1 MINIAFLLAFLS
13 LPFVA
18 FLIIRS
24 VTWLTVYIFG
34 ATAIIG
40 IVVSSGAIP
49 PHDWDFHQLQVA
61 LLIALIAVVGAALLH
76 RRGASP
82 QRPAT
87 KIRRQLA
94 TVFLPASIIL
104 AVLALSR
111 ILAPPTG
118 LGGPVGYFILNRG
131 AEDNAKWL
139 DFSSQLATGLPIT
152 QSVQT
157 GGPLQLALVFVATF
171 FAVVSLI
178 SLGGVNEVMVA
189 TNTVIYAQFMFVAA
203 IPFALAPLAEAR
215 IRNRS
220 NPSEESPASF
230 IPAPAI
236 WIGIVAMAAG
246 SLGAIGLG
254 HLTLQFVFLVLG
266 LWMAV
271 FLVGSPIPRGRIL
284 TSLAAA
290 SLATVW
296 FPLAPVSV
304 LILLGCG
311 AWFVSAARRARDIRV
326 VDPISFLLWLFV
338 CLVLSEP
345 LIGSLRYITDQPL
358 ITGMGVASGGGVS
371 TATAIPALD
380 LLESAGGTEVVA
392 PALGLLVA
400 ASALLAALFV
410 SRANHQLGR
419 VQRSLLFA
427 PALLLVA
434 YDLALNLIGTW
445 WAGAG
450 PNYGASKTMFMTS
463 IVLLS
468 VSLPLAVMEVD
479 RKRTGLTPV
488 RVVSIIAVIF
498 ILTIDGLLP
507 RALIR
512 ISPANYPLSAGV
524 EKGYWWP
531 AEVRSTSDQSIA
543 ANPIGCVYFPQGAP
557 APTALPDGQTAYS
570 CTRLL
575 AGLSGEDAGA
585 QPVVDWLRREW
596 LTNEAAWT
604 AAWPGMIK
612 MAPEVLDK
620 QLILLDENN
629 QVIGLESIRSLLDRI
644 RPQWAEGQPLL
655 EAKP

>member
-1 MINIAFLLAFLS
+1 MSNLAFLAAFITLPIIAFLL
-13 LPFVA
+13 
-18 FLIIRS
+18 IRNL
-24 VTWLTVYIFG
+24 TWLAIYLAG
-34 ATAIIG
+34 ATMIMGII
-40 IVVSSGAIP
+40 VSSGAIP

-61 LLIALIAVVGAALLH
+61 LLLALLAVVVAALLH
-76 RRGASP
+76 RRRASP
-82 QRPAT
+82 HRRAIPL
-87 KIRRQLA
+87 RRQLT
-94 TVFLPASIIL
+94 TVFMPAIVIL
-104 AVLALSR
+104 VPLVLSR
-111 ILAPPTG
+111 VLAPPSG

-157 GGPLQLALVFVATF
+157 GGPLQLTLVFVATF
-171 FAVVSLI
+171 FAVMSLI
-178 SLGGVNEVMVA
+178 ALGGVNEVMVA
-189 TNTVIYAQFMFVAA
+189 ANTVIYTQFMFVAA
-203 IPFALAPLAEAR
+203 IPFALSPLAEAR
-215 IRNRS
+215 ISARS
-220 NPSEESPASF
+220 NPSRDSLSSF
-230 IPAPAI
+230 MPAPAI

-266 LWMAV
+266 LWVAV
-271 FLVGSPIPRGRIL
+271 FLVRSPIPRGHIL

-296 FPLAPVSV
+296 FPLAPVSA

-311 AWFVSAARRARDIRV
+311 AWFVVTTLRERDIRV
-326 VDPISFLLWLFV
+326 LDPITFLLWLFV
-338 CLVLSEP
+338 CLVMAEPMVSAIRYLS
-345 LIGSLRYITDQPL
+345 DQP
-358 ITGMGVASGGGVS
+358 IASGARAALGGGIS

-380 LLESAGGTEVVA
+380 LLQSSGGTEVVA
-392 PALGLLVA
+392 PALGLLAA
-400 ASALLAALFV
+400 ASALLAALFI
-410 SRANHQLGR
+410 SRINHESGR
-419 VQRSLLFA
+419 LQKFILFA

-434 YDLALNLIGTW
+434 YDLALNLFGTW

-450 PNYGASKTMFMTS
+450 PNYGAIKTMFMTS

-468 VSLPLAVMEVD
+468 VSLPLAIMEVD
-479 RKRTGLTPV
+479 RRRTGLTPV
-488 RVVSIIAVIF
+488 RVVSIIAVVF

-512 ISPANYPLSAGV
+512 VSPANYPLSAGV
-524 EKGYWWP
+524 DKGYWWP
-531 AEVRSTSDQSIA
+531 AEVRATGEQSII

-604 AAWPGMIK
+604 AAWPDMVK

-620 QLILLDENN
+620 QLILLDERN
-629 QVIGLESIRSLLDRI
+629 QVIGLETIRALLDRI